1 MIDEL
6 ELEYRSVA
14 TTLDVRHPDRTIEL
28 IAAPYDE
35 DARVFLPRLQR
46 WVIETFARGAFAGV
60 GGRVTVNRTHDVEQP
75 LGVVRSFHPN
85 DPRGLLAELRIAKTA
100 AGDDALELA
109 AEGLLG
115 ASVGF
120 GVLPGGEEYTEGR
133 SRRTITRAK
142 VGHIALTGD
151 PAYTGAQ
158 VLAVRSNAG
167 NVAEGVLLDAGVQ
180 RVPTPNLDQILLE
193 LKLARG

>member
-6 ELEYRSVA
+6 ELEYRSVVA
-14 TTLDVRHPDRTIEL
+14 ALEVRYPDRAIEL
-28 IAAPYDE
+28 IAAPYNE
-35 DARVFLPRLQR
+35 EARVFLPRQQR
-46 WVIETFARGAFAGV
+46 WVTETFMPGAFAGV
-60 GGRVTVNRTHDVEQP
+60 GGRVTVNRSHDVENP
-75 LGVVRSFHPN
+75 LGTVRSFRPN
-85 DPRGLLAELRIAKTA
+85 DPRGLVAELRIARTA

-133 SRRTITRAK
+133 SRRKITKAQ
-142 VGHIALTGD
+142 VVHVALTGD

-158 VLAVRSNAG
+158 VLAVRSAAG
-167 NVAEGVLLDAGVQ
+167 AAEGVLLDAGVQ
-180 RVPTPNLDQILLE
+180 RVPTPNLDQLLLE
-193 LKLARG
+193 LRMERM